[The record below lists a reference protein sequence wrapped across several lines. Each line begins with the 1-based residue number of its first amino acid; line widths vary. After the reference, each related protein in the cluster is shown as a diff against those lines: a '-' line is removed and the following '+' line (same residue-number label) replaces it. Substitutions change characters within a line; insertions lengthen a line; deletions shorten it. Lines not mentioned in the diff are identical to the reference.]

1 MDEEQEP
8 MLVEQIEI
16 NKIFIGPRGREEF
29 GNMES
34 LKLSI
39 MQYGILV
46 PIIVKKTDN
55 EYELVAGER
64 RLTCCKELGMT
75 EIPAVIK
82 ENIDAFTQKELE
94 LEENLKRK
102 DLTWIE
108 KFNMMEEI
116 HQMGL
121 ERYGDALPGRF
132 GKSGWT
138 QKDTAEKLSLSEAS
152 ISISLNMAEEVRR
165 YPQLK
170 GCKTLREA
178 KRQLTLLK
186 RGEKMELTEVARRV
200 KECVEQLKIEE
211 SFTRIE
217 RASVDLLIT
226 DIEEYFHEDLIR
238 ECARVMNLTSHGFL
252 FFPIERMM
260 ELFDLLDKYNFV
272 YEKKPYIW
280 HVKGPD
286 DYQTFY
292 WVSKNLKAPPKGLKR
307 HMSYRQ
313 DKDILHTKQVPYAL
327 YEHVVGQASYK
338 DAFVYDPNAYGVELT
353 RVCIDSYRKCRVNC
367 PSKTLYEQMMMKI
380 EEEGMKK

>member
-16 NKIFIGPRGREEF
+16 SSIFIGPRGREEF

-39 MQYGILV
+39 MQHGILV
-46 PIIVKKTDN
+46 PIILKKTEDGH
-55 EYELVAGER
+55 ELVAGER
-64 RLTCCKELGMT
+64 RLTCCTELGMT

-94 LEENLKRK
+94 LEENIKRK

-152 ISISLNMAEEVRR
+152 ISISLNMAEEVRK

-170 GCKTLREA
+170 ACKTLREA

-186 RGEKMELTEVARRV
+186 RGEKMETNRD
-200 KECVEQLKIEE
+200 
-211 SFTRIE
+211 S
-217 RASVDLLIT
+217 
-226 DIEEYFHEDLIR
+226 
-238 ECARVMNLTSHGFL
+238 
-252 FFPIERMM
+252 
-260 ELFDLLDKYNFV
+260 
-272 YEKKPYIW
+272 KK
-280 HVKGPD
+280 G
-286 DYQTFY
+286 
-292 WVSKNLKAPPKGLKR
+292 
-307 HMSYRQ
+307 
-313 DKDILHTKQVPYAL
+313 
-327 YEHVVGQASYK
+327 
-338 DAFVYDPNAYGVELT
+338 
-353 RVCIDSYRKCRVNC
+353 
-367 PSKTLYEQMMMKI
+367 
-380 EEEGMKK
+380 